1 MYRISIIYRNEVE
14 ASFDWKYYMN
24 NHLPLAIGTSRRHSE
39 YNFCD
44 ADKPIN
50 AASPFACICMLHFD
64 NEDSVNDFC
73 NFFVKQHPESDKI
86 NNDEQNYTNIA
97 PNMIAA
103 TYESLAS
110 DDQSSDPQYRIKL
123 LFPKTQELELSHEEI
138 STELTAILDTSD
150 AKNVAIVASEVDFC
164 TSGIVPGS
172 EPDYSLIWVV
182 CFNDKNN
189 LEQFAA
195 TLSTSENLQKLK
207 AILHVEPEI
216 MVSEVMSFD
225 MKLAEPYRLLQ
236 KN

>member
-1 MYRISIIYRNEVE
+1 MSANLGLAWCKLR
-14 ASFDWKYYMN
+14 
-24 NHLPLAIGTSRRHSE
+24 HL
-39 YNFCD
+39 
-44 ADKPIN
+44 
-50 AASPFACICMLHFD
+50 
-64 NEDSVNDFC
+64 
-73 NFFVKQHPESDKI
+73 
-86 NNDEQNYTNIA
+86 
-97 PNMIAA
+97 
-103 TYESLAS
+103 
-110 DDQSSDPQYRIKL
+110 YRIKL
-123 LFPKTQELELSHEEI
+123 LFPGAQDLELSREEI
-138 STELTAILDTSD
+138 NTKLTAILDENA
-150 AKNVAIVASEVDFC
+150 AKNAGVVSTETDFC